1 MAKAASRQTPP
12 LGLTRQAVL
21 QAASCPGPGPKRNM
35 KFEGGTAAELAT
47 CFEFR
52 PRGLVFMSLSQ
63 VSPPRKALDIEKLH

>member
-35 KFEGGTAAELAT
+35 KFEGGRAAEFAT
-47 CFEFR
+47 SEG
-52 PRGLVFMSLSQ
+52 PRH
-63 VSPPRKALDIEKLH
+63 RETALTAVNP